1 MNMSTAPKNS
11 KWRKGLLWVIF
22 LIMLGI
28 FLQHIPGT
36 YTIDDFQDDYELTSP
51 EGIALL
57 ALSDASL
64 SAELYF
70 KTAKRHRISRHA
82 EILVPDDT
90 RLWVSAET
98 VPYVQDNEVILKPS
112 ALTIH
117 ASRPL
122 TFIYRYVTVAR
133 AKTLYVDPE
142 AAEAKVKAIGHYRVL
157 SALATAYRYKRQ
169 KAVKR
174 DYKIPDFARVDFQ
187 ANFLPDHE
195 LKTIE
200 GFSLSTGSEPG
211 RLWLQDAVWR
221 DQRWEQGTLQLFLP
235 FSDLH
240 PLINQLLSTVIPEK
254 IELGDVVDLRLDR
267 IHHLKFTENFLDLH
281 VEGRV
286 AYAKSKAVTNMF
298 YPSFKSHLG
307 IQFQFPEQ
315 VPLEDAEASV
325 ELKNI
330 YSLDFNRSHPLFD
343 KMVRNLARD
352 YRKDARA
359 GFNVKNEFPG
369 IIDLPGQLF
378 IDHLKIQG
386 DENGFPQLDMRLHLR
401 P

>member
-1 MNMSTAPKNS
+1 MASEKKRSTC
-11 KWRKGLLWVIF
+11 RKLVWFTLWILILAGLEYV
-22 LIMLGI
+22 
-28 FLQHIPGT
+28 PGT

-64 SAELYF
+64 NADLYF
-70 KTAKRHRISRHA
+70 ATATRHRISRNA

-90 RLWVSAET
+90 RLQVSATT
-98 VPYVQDNEVILKPS
+98 VPFIQDGEVILRPS
-112 ALTIH
+112 SLLIQ
-117 ASRPL
+117 SDRPL
-122 TFIYRYVTVAR
+122 TFIYRFVTVAR
-133 AKTLYVDPE
+133 AKTLRIQPGDP
-142 AAEAKVKAIGHYRVL
+142 EAKVKAVGHYRVL

-200 GFSLSTGSEPG
+200 GLSLSTGSEPG
-211 RLWLQDAVWR
+211 RLWIKDAVWR
-221 DQRWEQGTLQLFLP
+221 EPHWEQGTLQLFLP
-235 FSDLH
+235 FSDLN

-254 IELGDVVDLRLDR
+254 IELGDAVDLQLDR

-281 VEGRV
+281 LEGRV

-298 YPSFKSHLG
+298 HPSFKSHLG
-307 IQFQFPEQ
+307 IQFEFPEQ

-330 YSLDFNRSHPLFD
+330 YTLDFNRSNPLFD

-352 YRKDARA
+352 YRKDARVS
-359 GFNVKNEFPG
+359 FHVKNEFPQ
-369 IIDLPGQLF
+369 ILDLPGQLF

-386 DENGFPQLDMRLHLR
+386 DENGYPQLDMLLKLQ
-401 P
+401 PKQ